1 MKSNDICNGA
11 VGHVFDSDMNLLGS
25 GDVAINEDYEEAL
38 TLYTNNDLNSDD
50 VHHITVEQAGDST
63 QFKVIS
69 VQECPHWRFNRH
81 FHIVIQIEE

>member
-38 TLYTNNDLNSDD
+38 TYTNNDLNSDD

-63 QFKVIS
+63 RFKVLYTRMS
-69 VQECPHWRFNRH
+69 SLE
-81 FHIVIQIEE
+81 IQSAFSYCHAN